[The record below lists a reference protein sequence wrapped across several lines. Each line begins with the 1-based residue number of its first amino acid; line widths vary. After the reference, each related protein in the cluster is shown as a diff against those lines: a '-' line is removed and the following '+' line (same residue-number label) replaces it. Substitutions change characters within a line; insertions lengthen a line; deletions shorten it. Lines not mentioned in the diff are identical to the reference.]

1 MKDIVEL
8 RWHLEDK
15 THRLKRLEEEKEK
28 LEEANAK
35 LQADVDYMIK
45 HRPLLLTKRDQELV
59 ALKEYYQKK
68 TEVKE

>member
-35 LQADVDYMIK
+35 LQADIDNVIK
-45 HRPLLLTKRDQELV
+45 YRPLLLAKRDQELV
-59 ALKEYYQKK
+59 ALKEHYQKK
-68 TEVKE
+68 IEVKE